1 MADLERFVRAQ
12 DPVFD
17 EVLAE
22 LRRGRKD
29 GHWMW
34 FVFPQ
39 VQGLG
44 HSERAQFYAIAS
56 PKEAQRYLRHPVLG
70 LRLRECTRLV
80 VDIAGRSLE
89 EIFGHTDALKFRSSM
104 TLFAKATADN
114 ALFLQALAK
123 YCNGKLDDKTLELLD
138 GAG

>member
-1 MADLERFVRAQ
+1 VADLERFVRAQ
-12 DPVFD
+12 DPVFG

-44 HSERAQFYAIAS
+44 YSERARFYALS
-56 PKEAQRYLRHPVLG
+56 SLEEARAYLRHPVLG

-114 ALFLQALAK
+114 ALFLRALAK
-123 YCNGKLDDKTLELLD
+123 YCNGKLDDKTLELLG

>member
-12 DPVFD
+12 DPVFG

-44 HSERAQFYAIAS
+44 YSERARFYALS
-56 PKEAQRYLRHPVLG
+56 SLEEARAYLRHPVLG

-80 VDIAGRSLE
+80 VDIAGSISRGDLRPHRRAE
-89 EIFGHTDALKFRSSM
+89 VPIVDDAIREGDRRQCVIPAG
-104 TLFAKATADN
+104 TCEV
-114 ALFLQALAK
+114 LQREV
-123 YCNGKLDDKTLELLD
+123 G
-138 GAG
+138 